1 MKNTWVK
8 KELRKMVR
16 ARAIGKDG
24 LRFSENTFFEA
35 KLLLFSGNGNVK
47 KRTQTAWE
55 VFSASKYKRWI
66 DFQHPLPLSDL

>member
-47 KRTQTAWE
+47 KRT
-55 VFSASKYKRWI
+55 
-66 DFQHPLPLSDL
+66 

>member
-8 KELRKMVR
+8 KEHRKMVR
-16 ARAIGKDG
+16 AQAIGKDG

-55 VFSASKYKRWI
+55 VFAASKYKRWI

>member
-24 LRFSENTFFEA
+24 LSLSENTFFEA

>member
-8 KELRKMVR
+8 KELRIMVR
-16 ARAIGKDG
+16 ALAIGKDG

-35 KLLLFSGNGNVK
+35 SVLWKWQCQEKNLD
-47 KRTQTAWE
+47 WE

>member
-1 MKNTWVK
+1 MKNTRVK
-8 KELRKMVR
+8 KELRIMVR

-35 KLLLFSGNGNVK
+35 KVLLFSGNCNVK
-47 KRTQTAWE
+47 KRTWTAWE

>member
-8 KELRKMVR
+8 KEHRKMVR

-47 KRTQTAWE
+47 KRTAWE

>member
-55 VFSASKYKRWI
+55 VFSASQYKRWI

>member
-47 KRTQTAWE
+47 KRTAWE

>member
-16 ARAIGKDG
+16 ARAIGKDR

-47 KRTQTAWE
+47 KRT
-55 VFSASKYKRWI
+55 
-66 DFQHPLPLSDL
+66 